1 MIDKRS
7 RYADTRPFSSPG
19 KSEVFRGL
27 RSRQPGPATPVLEH
41 TLGAWDRPDQLA
53 NYYYGD
59 PHRWWRLLDA
69 NPEWLFAGDL
79 LEASVVGQVLLIPA
93 REE

>member
-1 MIDKRS
+1 MIDRTS
-7 RYADTRPFSSPG
+7 RYASTRSYRAPG
-19 KSEVFRGL
+19 ESEGFAGL
-27 RSRQPGPATPVLEH
+27 RCRQPEPATPVLEH

-53 NYYYGD
+53 RYYYGD

-79 LEASVVGQVLLIPA
+79 LEASAVGQVLLVPA